1 MNVKILR
8 QASPFAK
15 PYWQEFTYERND
27 NQTVAGMLDE
37 LNYKDD
43 LKDITGE
50 PAPRIQWEC
59 SCLQGMCGGCA
70 MIINHM
76 PALAC
81 ETFVRDLPSRYQG
94 KYRYFGAF
102 EEISD
107 DCGFSGRP
115 RNHSGEFKES
125 RYVYRRI

>member
-8 QASPFAK
+8 QASPFNK

-43 LKDITGE
+43 LKDKDGN

-59 SCLQGMCGGCA
+59 SCLQGTCGACA
-70 MIINHM
+70 MVINHR

-81 ETFVRDLPSRYQG
+81 ETVLRD
-94 KYRYFGAF
+94 
-102 EEISD
+102 I
-107 DCGFSGRP
+107 
-115 RNHSGEFKES
+115 
-125 RYVYRRI
+125 